1 MMDHKP
7 HGQITVKVAET
18 LSGYYESKGYDV
30 LYDHDSTKENVG
42 KIVSW
47 FGDKY
52 GRESELSQL
61 DIAIV
66 EKGSDKALALIEIE
80 ETNDTPKTF
89 MGDLFG
95 VLLGDHISFREER
108 IFSMGEYTTLIVLGK
123 SKVTHKKRNEY
134 LREKGLNIKL
144 SLSTG
149 NSVIGNMVI
158 DTFADEK
165 GLYALLSSVLDRAFK
180 GKL

>member
-1 MMDHKP
+1 MNKKL
-7 HGQITVKVAET
+7 HGQITVKAAET
-18 LSGYYESKGYDV
+18 LFGYYESKGYDV
-30 LYDHDSTKENVG
+30 LYDHDSTKVNVG

-52 GRESELSQL
+52 GREAELSQL

-66 EKGSDKALALIEIE
+66 EKSSDKVLALIEIE

-95 VLLGDHISFREER
+95 VLLGDHISFRGER
-108 IFSMGEYTTLIVLGK
+108 EFVVGEYTTLIVLGK
-123 SKVTHKKRNEY
+123 SKIPHKRRSEY
-134 LREKGLNIKL
+134 LREKSMKVKS

-149 NSVIGNMVI
+149 NSVIGNILI
-158 DTFADEK
+158 DTFADER
-165 GLYALLSSVLDRAFK
+165 GLYALLSSVVDKALK
-180 GKL
+180 GEL

>member
-1 MMDHKP
+1 MDKKS
-7 HGQITVKVAET
+7 HGQLTVKVAET
-18 LSGYYESKGYDV
+18 LCSYYEAKGYGV

-42 KIVSW
+42 KTVSW

-52 GRESELSQL
+52 SRESELSQL

-66 EKGSDKALALIEIE
+66 EKGSDKVLALIEIE

-95 VLLGDHISFREER
+95 VFLGDHISFRGER
-108 IFSMGEYTTLIVLGK
+108 ELSVGEYTTLIVLGK
-123 SKVTHKKRNEY
+123 SKVMHRKRNVY
-134 LREKGLNIKL
+134 LHEQGIKIK
-144 SLSTG
+144 SNLSTA
-149 NSVIGNMVI
+149 NSAIGNIVI

-165 GLYALLSSVLDRAFK
+165 GLHEFLSSVLDRAFK
-180 GKL
+180 GEL